1 MQGCINSNCMD
12 IRTTLSVNE
21 TFLEILLNCKEQKT
35 KAAMLLDAEG
45 IVRVEGFIKEI
56 HLTPP
61 NPYLELESGTKV
73 VLKTIIAINGIFSPS
88 YSEC

>member
-1 MQGCINSNCMD
+1 MD

-21 TFLEILLNCKEQKT
+21 TFLEILRNCKEQKI
-35 KAAMLLDAEG
+35 KAAMLLDSEG
-45 IVRVEGFIKEI
+45 IARVEGLIKEI
-56 HLTPP
+56 RLTSP
-61 NPYLELESGTKV
+61 NPYLELESGTKI

>member
-1 MQGCINSNCMD
+1 MD

-21 TFLEILLNCKEQKT
+21 TFLEILKNCQEQKT
-35 KAAMLLDAEG
+35 KAAMLLDSEG
-45 IVRVEGFIKEI
+45 IVRVEGLIKEI
-56 HLTPP
+56 CLTSP